1 MIRLKPLP
9 YAYNALE
16 PVISEQTLKFHYDKH
31 HKGYVDKLILL
42 LGGDNFELT
51 NVLLDNK
58 DNKAIWNNAAQHHH
72 HEFYWESLRPMAQV
86 DDINDVKNTIPE
98 QLYALITQ
106 QFNTLEAFL
115 DKIHSAC
122 VGLFGSGW
130 VWISIDTSNTHNT
143 IHIESTAN
151 ADFPK
156 HKPLL
161 VLDVWEHSYYLDYQN
176 NRSGHIKAIL
186 QHLNWDKAFERLQ
199 KM

>member
-9 YAYNALE
+9 YTYTALE
-16 PVISEQTLKFHYDKH
+16 PVISEKTLKFHYDKH
-31 HKGYVDKLILL
+31 HKGYVDKLIML
-42 LGGDNFELT
+42 LGGDNFELAH
-51 NVLLDNK
+51 VLQEHK

-72 HEFYWESLRPMAQV
+72 HEFYWESLTA
-86 DDINDVKNTIPE
+86 DKNQAIPE
-98 QLYALITQ
+98 QLHALLIK
-106 QFNTLEAFL
+106 QFETTEVFFE
-115 DKIHSAC
+115 KIHAAC

-130 VWISIDTSNTHNT
+130 VWLTIDTSNA
-143 IHIESTAN
+143 ILCIESTTN

-186 QHLNWDKAFERLQ
+186 EYLNWDKALERLQ
-199 KM
+199 NK